1 MWVHNPNPTQV
12 STPAGL
18 WELGYDVYCAG
29 KHPVSALMEMCNKKK
44 WPQPEFVMVHHSG
57 PDHRKNFLFK
67 VVVNGCDYQPQTASP
82 NKKHA
87 KAMAA
92 TVALQAMGEV
102 AGDGVYT
109 GPVFTAAT
117 ST

>member
-1 MWVHNPNPTQV
+1 
-12 STPAGL
+12 
-18 WELGYDVYCAG
+18 
-29 KHPVSALMEMCNKKK
+29 
-44 WPQPEFVMVHHSG
+44 
-57 PDHRKNFLFK
+57 

-102 AGDGVYT
+102 AGDGVHT

>member
-1 MWVHNPNPTQV
+1 MCVRVCVCVCACACVHQ
-12 STPAGL
+12 
-18 WELGYDVYCAG
+18 
-29 KHPVSALMEMCNKKK
+29 
-44 WPQPEFVMVHHSG
+44 
-57 PDHRKNFLFK
+57 
-67 VVVNGCDYQPQTASP
+67 VVVSGGEYQPQAASP

-102 AGDGVYT
+102 AGDGVHT

>member
-1 MWVHNPNPTQV
+1 MYLNQTRHSDPSVGTD
-12 STPAGL
+12 SKGSL
-18 WELGYDVYCAG
+18 C
-29 KHPVSALMEMCNKKK
+29 KKI
-44 WPQPEFVMVHHSG
+44 
-57 PDHRKNFLFK
+57 FLSISYQ

-92 TVALQAMGEV
+92 TVALQAMGEI
-102 AGDGVYT
+102 AGDSVHS
-109 GPVFTAAT
+109 GPQFTAAT

>member
-1 MWVHNPNPTQV
+1 MCSAGGTPVVKYIGTNVPDVCCDVFFLCGCTQ
-12 STPAGL
+12 
-18 WELGYDVYCAG
+18 
-29 KHPVSALMEMCNKKK
+29 
-44 WPQPEFVMVHHSG
+44 
-57 PDHRKNFLFK
+57 
-67 VVVNGCDYQPQTASP
+67 VVVNGNDYQPQTASP

-102 AGDGVYT
+102 AGDNVHT

-117 ST
+117 NV

>member
-1 MWVHNPNPTQV
+1 MCFFL
-12 STPAGL
+12 S
-18 WELGYDVYCAG
+18 VYF
-29 KHPVSALMEMCNKKK
+29 
-44 WPQPEFVMVHHSG
+44 Q
-57 PDHRKNFLFK
+57 

-92 TVALQAMGEV
+92 TVALQAMGEI
-102 AGDGVYT
+102 AGDSVHS
-109 GPVFTAAT
+109 GPQFTAAT